1 MDTTLTR
8 RGFLTVSLTVAGGL
22 LARITPLN
30 AEQIAGPEQL
40 GVFVRID
47 PAGPVTIG
55 ARAPEIGQG
64 VKTSPTHAD
73 CRGTRCRLV
82 RRRGRA
88 IALRRDTRG

>member
-22 LARITPLN
+22 LARISPLN

-64 VKTSPTHAD
+64 VKTALPMLIAEE
-73 CRGTRCRLV
+73 LV
-82 RRRGRA
+82 VGWS
-88 IALRRDTRG
+88 DVVVE